1 MHLVWFTPPC
11 EILISIYRNW
21 SDEISRRKQDQAQT
35 SACEVVFYN
44 FNVPLEQVWLFD
56 QLWIT
61 NVVMSVAIKLMNQI
75 FVDRRGQKCDV
86 IVYSLKE
93 QLFFYALPVNSST
106 NNGDTP
112 WLLMNFTIL
121 ISPQVLIVSR
131 VACVLKHSDLN
142 LFCT

>member
-11 EILISIYRNW
+11 EIRISIYRNW
-21 SDEISRRKQDQAQT
+21 SDEISRKKHDQAQT
-35 SACEVVFYN
+35 SACEIVFYN
-44 FNVPLEQVWLFD
+44 FNAPLEQVWLFD
-56 QLWIT
+56 QLWQT
-61 NVVMSVAIKLMNQI
+61 NVIMSVAIKLMNQI
-75 FVDRRGQKCDV
+75 FVDRQSQKCDV

-121 ISPQVLIVSR
+121 ISQQVLIVSR
-131 VACVLKHSDLN
+131 VTCVLKHTDLN

>member
-1 MHLVWFTPPC
+1 MHLVCTPPC
-11 EILISIYRNW
+11 EIRISVYRNW
-21 SDEISRRKQDQAQT
+21 SDEISRKKHDQAQT

-44 FNVPLEQVWLFD
+44 INVPLEEVWLFD
-56 QLWIT
+56 QLWQT
-61 NVVMSVAIKLMNQI
+61 NVIISVAIKWMKQI
-75 FVDRRGQKCDV
+75 SVDRRSQKCGV

-112 WLLMNFTIL
+112 WLQMNFTIL
-121 ISPQVLIVSR
+121 ISPQVLMVSR
-131 VACVLKHSDLN
+131 VTCVLKQTDLN